1 MSEAASSIAPNE
13 LAPSYGTSRDPEY
26 APVAPG
32 GWFLV
37 TDVLAPLGDRY
48 HAAHH
53 RYPGLPYHSLPE
65 VHRRLVAGGGDDA
78 VYHATFRAG
87 LSGALLECLR
97 RAKAVMLAALVLC
110 VTSEPARAQL
120 YIDQQFG
127 VSVSSDIVYTTGAV
141 RFPFS
146 FDKNLELDLYEP
158 TGVGVPALKPG
169 FVFVHGGGFV
179 SGSKTNAT
187 VVSLADAYAQRGY
200 VTVSID
206 YRMVAD
212 DPPTPGVTPVDR
224 ATNAAIDDAANA
236 VRWMR
241 ANAVSYGIDPDR
253 IAIGGHSAGA
263 IVSLGVAYAEHG
275 AMAEVQAVMSLSGAM
290 YGQESLID
298 AGEAPLIMI
307 HGTDD
312 LIVPYA
318 LGLAVQA
325 AALLAPIQIEFHT
338 LSGVDHDVPA
348 QLDSWLVDGVT
359 LAVKIGDFVY
369 QALGLAPAA
378 VPVAG
383 HMGGAALCL
392 ILAAVGAAATAK
404 GASLPGSDA

>member
-1 MSEAASSIAPNE
+1 MQERDVSDVNIEENVVIGKGGDRDLLVDIIKPGNVSS
-13 LAPSYGTSRDPEY
+13 
-26 APVAPG
+26 PVPGILFLPG
-32 GWFLV
+32 GGWRRADRTPL
-37 TDVLAPLGDRY
+37 TERYGLGLAKHGY
-48 HAAHH
+48 
-53 RYPGLPYHSLPE
+53 
-65 VHRRLVAGGGDDA
+65 VCVAGEYRVMDEAPWPAQIQD
-78 VYHATFRAG
+78 VKAT
-87 LSGALLECLR
+87 
-97 RAKAVMLAALVLC
+97 
-110 VTSEPARAQL
+110 
-120 YIDQQFG
+120 I
-127 VSVSSDIVYTTGAV
+127 
-141 RFPFS
+141 
-146 FDKNLELDLYEP
+146 
-158 TGVGVPALKPG
+158 
-169 FVFVHGGGFV
+169 
-179 SGSKTNAT
+179 
-187 VVSLADAYAQRGY
+187 
-200 VTVSID
+200 
-206 YRMVAD
+206 
-212 DPPTPGVTPVDR
+212 
-224 ATNAAIDDAANA
+224 
-236 VRWMR
+236 RWMR

-275 AMAEVQAVMSLSGAM
+275 ATAEVQAVMSLSGAM

-338 LSGVDHDVPA
+338 LSGVGHDVPA
-348 QLDSWLVDGVT
+348 QLDTWLVDGVT

-383 HMGGAALCL
+383 HMGWAALCL